1 MSAPPPDFRWLPEA
15 LTPAEAD
22 AALAALVDETPWES
36 HTFSIFGRTVAMPR
50 RIAFYGRF
58 PYAYSGLVHPARPLT
73 PRLDALRERVEALSG
88 HPFNCVL
95 LNLYRDGHY
104 AMGWHSD
111 DDYPHGGH
119 PAVASLNLGAT
130 RRFRVQAKRGP
141 KSLTAR
147 SGPSGAPV
155 GASRPR
161 REAEGRLEVSRAPR
175 NAGIGVPNGAPRRGG
190 SRGEAPEPR
199 AGFGLDL
206 THGGLLVMEGRSQQD
221 WRHSVPRTARPV
233 GVRVNLTF
241 RHMAG
246 PNG

>member
-50 RIAFYGRF
+50 RIAFFGRF

-95 LNLYRDGHY
+95 LNLYRDGHD

-111 DDYPHGGH
+111 DDYPHAGH
-119 PAVASLNLGAT
+119 SAIGSLSLGAT
-130 RRFRVQAKRGP
+130 RRFRFRKRAAKGETLSLDLESGSVLAMDGAARAEWQHALP
-141 KSLTAR
+141 KS
-147 SGPSGAPV
+147 
-155 GASRPR
+155 
-161 REAEGRLEVSRAPR
+161 
-175 NAGIGVPNGAPRRGG
+175 
-190 SRGEAPEPR
+190 
-199 AGFGLDL
+199 
-206 THGGLLVMEGRSQQD
+206 
-221 WRHSVPRTARPV
+221 ARPL
-233 GVRVNLTF
+233 GPRVNLTF
-241 RHMAG
+241 RFMAG
-246 PNG
+246 P

>member
-1 MSAPPPDFRWLPEA
+1 MSAPPPDFRWLPAA

-50 RIAFYGRF
+50 RIAFYGPF

-73 PRLDALRERVEALSG
+73 PRLCALRERVEALSG
-88 HPFNCVL
+88 HPFTCVL
-95 LNLYRDGHY
+95 LNLYRDGQD

-141 KSLTAR
+141 K
-147 SGPSGAPV
+147 
-155 GASRPR
+155 PR
-161 REAEGRLEVSRAPR
+161 D
-175 NAGIGVPNGAPRRGG
+175 
-190 SRGEAPEPR
+190 
-199 AGFGLDL
+199 GFGLDL